1 MSAFLMVFL
10 YRDIGG
16 VGLLK
21 NFRLMKR
28 LGKKRSDLL
37 MLMEHNWE

>member
-1 MSAFLMVFL
+1 MSAFLFVL
-10 YRDIGG
+10 YKAIGG

-37 MLMEHNWE
+37 MLMEHNWG